1 MICGTDLD
9 LLQDSGS
16 VPCAVCRTGVG
27 SNSIFCNGCKHWVH
41 KKCSGLVRLS
51 VDPDFRCSRCRGTAR
66 PLDGRPQSDIQVGM
80 DKLEVVGSFCYLGDM
95 LSAAGGCDLAATTR
109 VKTAWK
115 KFRELLPVLTSRHL
129 SYKTHG
135 RVYNTCVRSAMLHAS
150 ETWALTKPN
159 LHRLLRNDRAMIRQ
173 ICNIKPEDM
182 ATVSST
188 ELLGRL
194 GIDDLDLI
202 LREKRLRWYGYVVRS
217 SSAVKCA
224 LNIQVPGRCRVGRP
238 MLSWRELTEKD
249 RREWKLSTAD
259 PQDRKE
265 WRSEVRS
272 AMGAAS
278 QIPGRGSTSVD
289 TTRDTARK

>member
-1 MICGTDLD
+1 MTYL
-9 LLQDSGS
+9 
-16 VPCAVCRTGVG
+16 
-27 SNSIFCNGCKHWVH
+27 
-41 KKCSGLVRLS
+41 
-51 VDPDFRCSRCRGTAR
+51 
-66 PLDGRPQSDIQVGM
+66 IQNNFIDAM
-80 DKLEVVGSFCYLGDM
+80 NAIRFTILKPPSSYFLTMEVVGSFCYLGDM
-95 LSAAGGCDLAATTR
+95 LSAAGGCDIAATTR

-129 SYKTHG
+129 SYKTRG

-194 GIDDLDLI
+194 GIDDLDLV
-202 LREKRLRWYGYVVRS
+202 LRERRLRWYGHVVRF

-224 LNIQVPGRCRVGRP
+224 LNVQVPGRRRVGRP

-259 PQDRKE
+259 LQDRKE

-272 AMGAAS
+272 AIRAAS
-278 QIPGRGSTSVD
+278 QIPGRGPTSVD
-289 TTRDTARK
+289 TTRGYCTEIKRNRQ

>member
-1 MICGTDLD
+1 MERKGLRVNAGKTKIMICGTGLD

-16 VPCAVCRTGVG
+16 FPCAVCRTGVG

-66 PLDGRPQSDIQVGM
+66 PYDGRPQSDIQVGL

-95 LSAAGGCDLAATTR
+95 LSAAGGCDLATTTR

-129 SYKTHG
+129 SYKTRG
-135 RVYNTCVRSAMLHAS
+135 RVYNTCVRSTMLHAS

-202 LREKRLRWYGYVVRS
+202 LRERRLRLYGHVVRS

-224 LNIQVPGRCRVGRP
+224 LNIQVPGRHRVGQS
-238 MLSWRELTEKD
+238 MLSWRELMEKD
-249 RREWKLSTAD
+249 RREWKLSTAN

-265 WRSEVRS
+265 WRS
-272 AMGAAS
+272 
-278 QIPGRGSTSVD
+278 
-289 TTRDTARK
+289 